1 MPMFFLV
8 FGLGH
13 QEILSSGLVKH
24 IIHVMSTKSAPNGK
38 TNHKNEVDQAVYT
51 AYNILGYSV

>member
-1 MPMFFLV
+1 MVVL
-8 FGLGH
+8 LNNA
-13 QEILSSGLVKH
+13 
-24 IIHVMSTKSAPNGK
+24 IIYIETIAIKLKKAIKSTPNGK